1 MDEWG
6 VRVHQA
12 AAFPFRTELRL
23 CFALLSLSTV
33 GAFGRWAFERL
44 AAGRDQQPCFSSGTS
59 CFLNPHPRPTSP
71 SRRAHCARRERW
83 GPSFG
88 SWILDSGALST
99 VNHRG
104 ERERFRFL
112 TNGVSESSESVQ
124 RAPSVIGRTGR
135 YPVLDRL
142 SSADCAAP
150 PFRWSACPLVVS
162 TFSNVLDLFPFRASI
177 SRSVSHI
184 SSHTSLLLYTGVFYP
199 RVGDATPHLL
209 PKLLV
214 GKTASRLPVGGFD
227 YRCLP
232 FFRLVSCHP
241 ACC

>member
-150 PFRWSACPLVVS
+150 PFPLVRLS
-162 TFSNVLDLFPFRASI
+162 TCRVNIFERPRPLSL
-177 SRSVSHI
+177 SRLHLAICKSYFFAYLTTALHGCI
-184 SSHTSLLLYTGVFYP
+184 LPT
-199 RVGDATPHLL
+199 RWRRDATSFAQTSRWQDCQQAACRGL
-209 PKLLV
+209 
-214 GKTASRLPVGGFD
+214 RLP
-227 YRCLP
+227 LP
-232 FFRLVSCHP
+232 ALL
-241 ACC
+241 